1 MTWIKELP
9 KEECI
14 LPGTT
19 SCIGCGAAL
28 SLRLAL
34 RILGKRTILI
44 IPANCTA
51 IIQGSYPRTTFTIP
65 VLNVAFASSA
75 AVASG
80 VLAALRV
87 RGISNVN
94 VVVWAGDGATA
105 DIGLSG
111 LSSAAH
117 RQENMLYICYDNE
130 GYMNTGVQESGATP
144 FGALTANSPGGKRF
158 FKKNMPLIMNDHN
171 IPYIATANISYAQ
184 DFIMKVRKALTYS
197 GFKYIHLFSPCPP
210 GWRIPA
216 NETVHIGRLAVETG
230 AWPLFEIENGQ
241 FQLNAPSVNL
251 LNKEKRKPIEEYLRI
266 QERYKQVTDEEIK
279 IIERWIDYEWAKY
292 SELQKPGISQLQGQQ

>member
-1 MTWIKELP
+1 MSWIKELP
-9 KEECI
+9 REEFL

-19 SCIGCGAAL
+19 SCIGCGATL

-34 RILGKRTILI
+34 RILGKRTILV
-44 IPANCTA
+44 IPANCSS
-51 IIQGSYPRTTFTIP
+51 IIQGSYPITAFRVP

-80 VLAALRV
+80 IIAALEV
-87 RGISNVN
+87 RNINGVN
-94 VVVWAGDGATA
+94 VVVWAGDGGTA
-105 DIGLSG
+105 DIGLSA

-144 FGALTANSPGGKRF
+144 FGASTANSPRGKRL
-158 FKKNMPLIMNDHN
+158 FKKNMPFIMKEHN

-184 DFIMKVRKALTYS
+184 DFIQKLRKALTHT
-197 GFKYIHLFSPCPP
+197 GFKYIHLLSPCPP

-216 NETVHIGRLAVETG
+216 DETIHVGRLAVETG
-230 AWPLFEIENGQ
+230 AWALFEIENGR
-241 FQLNAPSVNL
+241 FRLTGPSVNL
-251 LNKEKRKPIEEYLRI
+251 LNQARRKPVEEYLRI
-266 QERYKQVTDEEIK
+266 QERYRQMTDEDVK
-279 IIERWIDYEWAKY
+279 ILKEWIDDSWKKY
-292 SELQKPGISQLQGQQ
+292 SDLQKLG

>member
-1 MTWIKELP
+1 MSWIKELP
-9 KEECI
+9 EEECI

-34 RILGKRTILI
+34 RILGRRTILI

-51 IIQGSYPRTTFTIP
+51 IIQGSYPKTTFTIP
-65 VLNVAFASSA
+65 VLNAAFASSA

-80 VLAALRV
+80 VVAALKV
-87 RGISNVN
+87 RGIDGVN

-105 DIGLSG
+105 DIGLSA

-144 FGALTANSPGGKRF
+144 FGAVTANSPGGKRF
-158 FKKNMPLIMNDHN
+158 VKKDMPLIMMEHN
-171 IPYIATANISYAQ
+171 IPYIATASVSYAQ
-184 DFIMKVRKALTYS
+184 DYVQKLRKAMTLK
-197 GFKYIHLFSPCPP
+197 GFKYIHLLTPCPP
-210 GWRIPA
+210 GWRTSA
-216 NETVHIGRLAVETG
+216 DETIHVGKLAVET
-230 AWPLFEIENGQ
+230 
-241 FQLNAPSVNL
+241 
-251 LNKEKRKPIEEYLRI
+251 
-266 QERYKQVTDEEIK
+266 
-279 IIERWIDYEWAKY
+279 
-292 SELQKPGISQLQGQQ
+292 